1 MVVAVVVE
9 RALPREEVEGREPV
23 VGSSGL
29 LSGVVRSEAG
39 GEVVVL
45 PLGVAQRWTRR
56 GWLLVR
62 RCFGICCLLA
72 QMAGEE
78 EAVVSALALAVA
90 VEQPLEVA
98 AAVREAARKPMAKG
112 LEGQRMEAT
121 GLERQREEAQMR
133 KRLKMVS

>member
-56 GWLLVR
+56 GWLLVP
-62 RCFGICCLLA
+62 RCFEICCLLTP
-72 QMAGEE
+72 MAAE
-78 EAVVSALALAVA
+78 EAVVSALALVAA